1 MAELLE
7 NIGHNIRRLRE
18 EKGWNQTELGFH
30 ADTSPSIISLI
41 ENGKRNPST
50 ATLAKIAGAL
60 GVEVVELF
68 PKADRRSSLE
78 PSLLNGLEEERRFSV
93 LGQAVIA
100 AGDKWAMAVRQPD
113 MDFQKVAGLVEACF
127 DLMGFA
133 YDQVDGETEWNS
145 LTVTERSEIM
155 AAMARLLETGN
166 RGVKRMEESVNAEE
180 SKMDIERRREQIKE
194 WTRRISA

>member
-1 MAELLE
+1 MEQLKRLRRERGLSQAKLAALADIDPSTMNQIERGAREPTTTTLRKLARALDVSIAELLE
-7 NIGHNIRRLRE
+7 E
-18 EKGWNQTELGFH
+18 
-30 ADTSPSIISLI
+30 A
-41 ENGKRNPST
+41 
-50 ATLAKIAGAL
+50 A
-60 GVEVVELF
+60 
-68 PKADRRSSLE
+68 PKVGGRSSLE

-93 LGQAVIA
+93 LGQAIIT
-100 AGDKWAMAVRQPD
+100 AGEKWAMDVRQPD

-127 DLMGFA
+127 DLIGFA

-145 LTVTERSEIM
+145 LTDKERSEIM

-180 SKMDIERRREQIKE
+180 SKMEIERRREQIRE